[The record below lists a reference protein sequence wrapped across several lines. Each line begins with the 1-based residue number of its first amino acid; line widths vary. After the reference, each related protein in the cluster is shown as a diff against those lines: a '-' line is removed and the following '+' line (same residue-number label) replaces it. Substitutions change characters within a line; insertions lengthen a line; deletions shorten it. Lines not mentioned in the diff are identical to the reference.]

1 MIQDSDI
8 FNNHLWTEAI
18 QRILKFVGHRIAEQR
33 CETVEAIMYEYLL
46 AGNGLLLRATR
57 EEFTASLP
65 IAFRE
70 VKGLRETFVGLRWHR
85 PRITSAIWDEILMHA
100 KNSHTAA
107 DFKENVYLIFWDKV
121 RAMWRWR
128 AAGKNNTWAATIADD
143 QLPEYAD
150 ACIELHTHP
159 PGALNFSGADD
170 KDESGKFRIFGIL
183 VDVHDKPKIRFRCGI
198 YDQFIQIPASWIS
211 VLPKGIVD
219 LNEIESLLQMML

>member
-1 MIQDSDI
+1 MIPDSDNI
-8 FNNHLWTEAI
+8 TDQLCTGAIREAP
-18 QRILKFVGHRIAEQR
+18 KFVDHRIAER
-33 CETVEAIMYEYLL
+33 GWETVEAIMYEYLL

-65 IAFRE
+65 IAYRE
-70 VKGLRETFVGLRWHR
+70 VKGLPEIFVGLRWHR
-85 PRITSAIWDEILMHA
+85 PRIASAIWDEILMHA
-100 KNSHTAA
+100 RKSHTAA
-107 DFKENVYLIFWDKV
+107 HFKENVYLIYWDKI
-121 RAMWRWR
+121 REIWSWR
-128 AAGKNNTWAATIADD
+128 AAGRNNSWAATIADD

-198 YDQFIQIPASWIS
+198 YDQFVQIPASWTS